1 MKKWKPVAI
10 VLIALLFTMSLVS
23 SAIAKP
29 HGHMPDQVRDHVKEF
44 SDLDEAEWAT
54 PYILRLT
61 DQQVFAGYE
70 DGTFRPNK
78 PVTRVEALATAVR
91 LMGLDDEA
99 AKVDST
105 TELHFKDADLID
117 ERFAW
122 AKGSIVVGLENGL
135 FEPSEE
141 VFDPHKPATRAWV
154 AALMVRALGLEDEAL
169 ERMTEV
175 PKFNDAETIP
185 AGSIG
190 YVNVAV
196 AEEIVTGY
204 TNNTFQPNNNVTRA
218 EIAVLLAKTGD
229 LIDEEQ
235 ADQIVG
241 KVTALKF
248 GQEYEAGEGD
258 SATDG
263 VLIVDTYTGEREQ
276 FAISSNLYVDYKN
289 EYFRAEQ
296 LRPGDIV
303 EMTVKNDRVIGAALL
318 SSEDINEQIAAVQK
332 LEIEVEQDADTE
344 YKIKYKSKKG
354 KVSAKVERKTK
365 NGKEKLEKEEAKQAL
380 EALLHTLALTPDMD
394 EQQVTERVFVALD
407 LDRTSFIEVEIE
419 VSFANGKKVKI
430 EHKRNHEDEGLHDR
444 NDRATIKEME
454 LEVEFYNDDELE
466 IEYKNGHKAEVEHKQ
481 GQDQFK
487 LKSTEA
493 AKWIEQHLDLPQF
506 EQEIDRE
513 ALLNDALAS
522 FDRSLSDVKEV
533 ELEVKF
539 TNGKKYEWEWKPN
552 KK

>member
-44 SDLDEAEWAT
+44 SDLDEAEWAI

-99 AKVDST
+99 AQGASE
-105 TELHFKDADLID
+105 TEIHFKDADLID

-204 TNNTFQPNNNVTRA
+204 TNNTFQPNNNITRA
-218 EIAVLLAKTGD
+218 EIAVLLDKTGD
-229 LIDEEQ
+229 SIDEEQ

-248 GQEYEAGEGD
+248 GQEYEEGEVD

-276 FAISSNLYVDYKN
+276 FAISSNLSVD
-289 EYFRAEQ
+289 
-296 LRPGDIV
+296 
-303 EMTVKNDRVIGAALL
+303 
-318 SSEDINEQIAAVQK
+318 
-332 LEIEVEQDADTE
+332 
-344 YKIKYKSKKG
+344 
-354 KVSAKVERKTK
+354 
-365 NGKEKLEKEEAKQAL
+365 
-380 EALLHTLALTPDMD
+380 
-394 EQQVTERVFVALD
+394 
-407 LDRTSFIEVEIE
+407 
-419 VSFANGKKVKI
+419 
-430 EHKRNHEDEGLHDR
+430 
-444 NDRATIKEME
+444 
-454 LEVEFYNDDELE
+454 
-466 IEYKNGHKAEVEHKQ
+466 
-481 GQDQFK
+481 
-487 LKSTEA
+487 
-493 AKWIEQHLDLPQF
+493 
-506 EQEIDRE
+506 
-513 ALLNDALAS
+513 
-522 FDRSLSDVKEV
+522 
-533 ELEVKF
+533 
-539 TNGKKYEWEWKPN
+539 
-552 KK
+552 